1 MKRREDVGRE
11 GKVDEELGK
20 EGKGERR
27 KGEGEKMGKI
37 NRKDENE
44 GAGKTTIDK
53 DVKRDN
59 VKRERKK

>member
-1 MKRREDVGRE
+1 
-11 GKVDEELGK
+11 
-20 EGKGERR
+20 
-27 KGEGEKMGKI
+27 MGKI